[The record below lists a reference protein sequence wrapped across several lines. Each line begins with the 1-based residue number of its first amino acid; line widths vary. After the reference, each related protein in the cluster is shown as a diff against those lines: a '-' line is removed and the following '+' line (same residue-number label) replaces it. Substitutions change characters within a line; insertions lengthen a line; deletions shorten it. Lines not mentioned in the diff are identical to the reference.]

1 MCKSSVLSEFT
12 TITYL
17 ILCLAIPILY
27 YIYYRNKGKK
37 NKNYGVCFIRMV
49 IIFLVLFAPK
59 YIIKYFFKDECINCI
74 INNVCKE
81 DTMESDNLKTSTT
94 TNKVSSTMDRITSTV
109 STSTT
114 SKTTTNK
121 KVTGDKVTY
130 GMVKEIDGERKDVG
144 ISSKGYT
151 IYTING
157 VTYVDGY
164 MIVNKTYTVS
174 SDFVPKDTY
183 KPSEGKTNTCN
194 DCINNTVY
202 NAWKVMQ
209 ADALSL
215 GLNIRITSGYRPY
228 QTQNSIYNR
237 YVARDGKEKADTYS
251 ARPGSSE
258 HQTGLCFDLNSISD
272 AFANTA
278 EGRWVNENAYK
289 YGFII
294 RYPKNK
300 NNETGYKYESWH
312 LRYVGTDLSYKLYN
326 NGDWI
331 TLESYFG
338 LTSKY
343 SE

>member
-1 MCKSSVLSEFT
+1 MCTESVLTS
-12 TITYL
+12 ITSFAYTL
-17 ILCLAIPILY
+17 ICFLLPLIY
-27 YIYYRNKGKK
+27 YFFYRNKKKKKK
-37 NKNYGVCFIRMV
+37 NYVKCFVVMIF
-49 IIFLVLFAPK
+49 IFLLLFIPK
-59 YIIKYFFKDECINCI
+59 FIISNVYEDKCINCI
-74 INNVCKE
+74 INNKCKE
-81 DTMESDNLKTSTT
+81 DTVKEDKTTTTTTKKVDQITTTTSTKATTTTASTT
-94 TNKVSSTMDRITSTV
+94 TK
-109 STSTT
+109 
-114 SKTTTNK
+114 KTN
-121 KVTGDKVTY
+121 DKVTY

-151 IYTING
+151 IYTIDG

-174 SDFVPKDTY
+174 ESFVPKDTY
-183 KPSEGKTNTCN
+183 KLSEGKTNTCN

-202 NAWKVMQ
+202 KAWKVMQ
-209 ADALSL
+209 ADAASI

-228 QTQNSIYNR
+228 QTQNTLYNR

-300 NNETGYKYESWH
+300 MNETGYKYESWH

-331 TLESYFG
+331 TMESYFG

>member
-1 MCKSSVLSEFT
+1 MCKSSVISEFT

-17 ILCLAIPILY
+17 VLCFAIPIIY
-27 YIYYRNKGKK
+27 YLCYRNKRKK
-37 NKNYGVCFIRMV
+37 DKNYVVCFIKMV
-49 IIFLVLFAPK
+49 IIFLVLFVPK
-59 YIIKYFFKDECINCI
+59 IIVKNFFKDECINCI
-74 INNVCKE
+74 INNMCKE
-81 DTMESDNLKTSTT
+81 DNVKNENEKILTTTTTTPVDRVTST
-94 TNKVSSTMDRITSTV
+94 IT
-109 STSTT
+109 TSTT
-114 SKTTTNK
+114 SKTTTTK
-121 KVTGDKVTY
+121 KTTGDNVTY

-144 ISSKGYT
+144 VSSKGYT
-151 IYTING
+151 IYTIDG

-202 NAWKVMQ
+202 KAWKVMQ
-209 ADALSL
+209 ADAASL

-228 QTQNSIYNR
+228 QTQNTIYNR
-237 YVARDGKEKADTYS
+237 YVARDGNEKADTYS

-331 TLESYFG
+331 SMEAYFG

>member
-1 MCKSSVLSEFT
+1 MCTNSVISEFT
-12 TITYL
+12 SITYL
-17 ILCLAIPILY
+17 ILCFVIPIIY
-27 YIYYRNKGKK
+27 YLYYRNKRKK
-37 NKNYGVCFIRMV
+37 NKNYVVCLVTMI
-49 IIFLVLFAPK
+49 IIFLVLLSPK
-59 YIIKYFFKDECINCI
+59 VIVKYFFKDNCINCI

-81 DTMESDNLKTSTT
+81 DNVKDDEIISTT
-94 TNKVSSTMDRITSTV
+94 TTTTTKEIDRVISSSTT
-109 STSTT
+109 TT
-114 SKTTTNK
+114 SKTTTTTK
-121 KVTGDKVTY
+121 KVSNDNMTF

-144 ISSKGYT
+144 ASSKGYT
-151 IYTING
+151 IYTIDG

-164 MIVNKTYTVS
+164 MIVNKTYTVDAS
-174 SDFVPKDTY
+174 FVPKDTY

-202 NAWKVMQ
+202 KAWKVMQ
-209 ADALSL
+209 ADAASL

-228 QTQNSIYNR
+228 QTQNTLYNR

-272 AFANTA
+272 AFANTN
-278 EGRWVNENAYK
+278 EGRWVNDNAYK

-294 RYPKNK
+294 RYPKGK

-331 TLESYFG
+331 TMESYFG
-338 LTSKY
+338 LTSRY

>member
-1 MCKSSVLSEFT
+1 MCKSSVISEFT

-17 ILCLAIPILY
+17 VLCFAIPIIY
-27 YIYYRNKGKK
+27 YLCYRNKRKK
-37 NKNYGVCFIRMV
+37 DKNYVACFIKMI
-49 IIFLVLFAPK
+49 IIFLVLFTPK
-59 YIIKYFFKDECINCI
+59 LMVKYFFKDECINCI

-81 DTMESDNLKTSTT
+81 DNMKNGNEKTSTT
-94 TNKVSSTMDRITSTV
+94 TTTVDRVTSTIT
-109 STSTT
+109 TSTT
-114 SKTTTNK
+114 SKTTTTK
-121 KVTGDKVTY
+121 KTTGDNITY
-130 GMVKEIDGERKDVG
+130 GMVKEINGERKDIGV
-144 ISSKGYT
+144 SSKGYT
-151 IYTING
+151 IYTIDG

-202 NAWKVMQ
+202 KAWKVMQ
-209 ADALSL
+209 ADAASL

-228 QTQNSIYNR
+228 QTQNTIYNR

-300 NNETGYKYESWH
+300 SNETGYKYESWH

-331 TLESYFG
+331 SMEAYFG

>member
-1 MCKSSVLSEFT
+1 MCTSSTVS
-12 TITYL
+12 TITSVTYL
-17 ILCLAIPILY
+17 ALCFIIPILY
-27 YIYYRNKGKK
+27 YVYYRNKKSRKK
-37 NKNYGVCFIRMV
+37 NYRNAFLVMV
-49 IIFLVLFAPK
+49 ILLLALFIPK
-59 YIIKYFFKDECINCI
+59 FIIANFMSDSCINCI
-74 INNVCKE
+74 INNKCEEKKVDNKE
-81 DTMESDNLKTSTT
+81 DKTTKTTKKVDAVTT
-94 TNKVSSTMDRITSTV
+94 TTTSVTTTK
-109 STSTT
+109 TSTT
-114 SKTTTNK
+114 SKTTKKTNDA
-121 KVTGDKVTY
+121 GSY
-130 GMVKEIDGERKDVG
+130 EMVKEIDGERKDIGV
-144 ISSKGYT
+144 SSKGYT
-151 IYTING
+151 IYTIDG

-164 MIVNKTYTVS
+164 MIVNKTYTVGS
-174 SDFVPKDTY
+174 GFVPKDTY

-202 NAWKVMQ
+202 KAWKIMQ
-209 ADALSL
+209 ADAASL

-228 QTQNSIYNR
+228 QTQNTIYNR

-278 EGRWVNENAYK
+278 EGKWVNENAYK

-343 SE
+343 ND

>member
-74 INNVCKE
+74 INNLCKE

-114 SKTTTNK
+114 SKTTTK

-164 MIVNKTYTVS
+164 MIVNKTYTAP

-209 ADALSL
+209 ADAASL
-215 GLNIRITSGYRPY
+215 GLNIRITSGYRP
-228 QTQNSIYNR
+228 
-237 YVARDGKEKADTYS
+237 
-251 ARPGSSE
+251 
-258 HQTGLCFDLNSISD
+258 
-272 AFANTA
+272 
-278 EGRWVNENAYK
+278 
-289 YGFII
+289 
-294 RYPKNK
+294 
-300 NNETGYKYESWH
+300 
-312 LRYVGTDLSYKLYN
+312 
-326 NGDWI
+326 
-331 TLESYFG
+331 
-338 LTSKY
+338 
-343 SE
+343 

>member
-1 MCKSSVLSEFT
+1 MCTSSTVS
-12 TITYL
+12 TITSVTYL
-17 ILCLAIPILY
+17 ALCFIIPILY
-27 YIYYRNKGKK
+27 YVYYRNKKSRKK
-37 NKNYGVCFIRMV
+37 NYRNAFLVMV
-49 IIFLVLFAPK
+49 ILLLALFIPK
-59 YIIKYFFKDECINCI
+59 FIIANFMSESCINCI
-74 INNVCKE
+74 INNKCEEKKVDNKE
-81 DTMESDNLKTSTT
+81 DKTT
-94 TNKVSSTMDRITSTV
+94 TTTKKVDAVTTTTTSVTTTK
-109 STSTT
+109 TSTT
-114 SKTTTNK
+114 SKTTKKTNDA
-121 KVTGDKVTY
+121 GSY
-130 GMVKEIDGERKDVG
+130 EMVKEIDGERKDIGV
-144 ISSKGYT
+144 SSKGYT
-151 IYTING
+151 IYTIDG

-164 MIVNKTYTVS
+164 MIVNKTYTVG

-202 NAWKVMQ
+202 KAWKIMQ
-209 ADALSL
+209 ADAASL

-228 QTQNSIYNR
+228 QTQNTIYNR

-278 EGRWVNENAYK
+278 EGKWVNENAYK

-331 TLESYFG
+331 TLESHFG

-343 SE
+343 ND